1 MINLFKTHIRKRQK
15 LDNEKIVQP
24 DVLPQEANIQR
35 VEPPKKNRVSFLD
48 DDPVIR
54 YHMAAEHCGHLS
66 VWCAAMSG
74 AELIKKKKE
83 LKRGEFVPYKQTLP
97 FSDRT
102 AQNYMQLAHKL
113 ERRLKALPESDA
125 KALLPAIGEMQD
137 NAENMLELLNLPS
150 PMDVFN
156 PAHEQIADVIRK
168 VTNEKTLRQLY
179 FDWDIVKAPKQ
190 LGGARDTTRGPID
203 PVQAAAEKRKIN
215 EDFWLRMIGKLEI
228 EGITAKSWADLN
240 KAQRKKL
247 LETCVR
253 LNKLIRETL

>member
-1 MINLFKTHIRKRQK
+1 
-15 LDNEKIVQP
+15 
-24 DVLPQEANIQR
+24 
-35 VEPPKKNRVSFLD
+35 
-48 DDPVIR
+48 
-54 YHMAAEHCGHLS
+54 
-66 VWCAAMSG
+66 
-74 AELIKKKKE
+74 
-83 LKRGEFVPYKQTLP
+83 
-97 FSDRT
+97 
-102 AQNYMQLAHKL
+102 
-113 ERRLKALPESDA
+113 
-125 KALLPAIGEMQD
+125 
-137 NAENMLELLNLPS
+137 
-150 PMDVFN
+150 MDVFN